1 MTPEQRAKFIAQKH
15 EKAVRNRMIE
25 MKDETRDGYADE
37 TNRSNLE
44 AVRRLIAEGARETV
58 ETTTDAKG
66 RVEIRHRLV
75 RN

>member
-1 MTPEQRAKFIAQKH
+1 MSWGDQAKLAAARH
-15 EKAVRNRMIE
+15 ERAVRARMVE
-25 MKDETRDGYADE
+25 LRNETRDGWAGE

-44 AVRRLIAEGARETV
+44 AVRRLIAEGVREAV

-75 RN
+75 RT